1 MTALTTILAMSA
13 LIFSQAVTAGMQRGM
28 ALVVAGGLLYATFM
42 TLFVVPVIYDLF
54 SRKPLKPIDTGADI
68 DSAVDDAEQI
78 ISRMGEGARETY
90 AYETRRQ
97 RRRRL
102 KQQQEYG
109 KEAPQEPQRD
119 TIEGRS
125 NE

>member
-1 MTALTTILAMSA
+1 MTALTTILSMSA
-13 LIFSQAVTAGMQRGM
+13 MVFSQEITAGMQRGM
-28 ALVVAGGLLYATFM
+28 ALVVAGGLLYATLM

-54 SRKPLKPIDTGADI
+54 SRKPLRPIDTGADI
-68 DSAVDDAEQI
+68 DSNADDAELI
-78 ISRMGEGARETY
+78 ISRMGPEARETY
-90 AYETRRQ
+90 SYESRRQ

-102 KQQQEYG
+102 KEQG
-109 KEAPQEPQRD
+109 AHSKEAPQESQRD

>member
-1 MTALTTILAMSA
+1 
-13 LIFSQAVTAGMQRGM
+13 MQRGM

-78 ISRMGEGARETY
+78 INRMGEGARETY

-102 KQQQEYG
+102 KQQQEHG